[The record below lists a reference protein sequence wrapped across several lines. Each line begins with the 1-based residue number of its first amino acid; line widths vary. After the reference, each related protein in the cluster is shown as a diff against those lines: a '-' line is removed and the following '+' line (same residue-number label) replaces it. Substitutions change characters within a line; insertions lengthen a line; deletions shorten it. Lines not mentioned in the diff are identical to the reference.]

1 MRVKQA
7 GEKRWQWL
15 ANRKPGAKAPS
26 IYRVFRRAEA
36 LRSLPK
42 AKPMAFSVAGK
53 VILLG
58 LIGCASCVLAQES
71 DALVRRVDDH
81 YNHLSSLRAHYTER
95 YLGMG
100 MDRTEE
106 GTLLLKKP
114 GRMRW
119 SYAAPVG
126 KVFVLDGKFA
136 WFYTP
141 GDAQA
146 TRVPAKQLDD
156 LRSPLRFL
164 LGHTQLRK
172 ELENLTVAP
181 DGAGYRIS
189 GVPKGMEQRVK
200 LLSLGV
206 TAAGAIE
213 RMRLEEVDGA
223 VTEFV
228 FSGMQENVPVK
239 DSDFG
244 FVPPAGV
251 TVVQGLPPI

>member
-1 MRVKQA
+1 M
-7 GEKRWQWL
+7 L
-15 ANRKPGAKAPS
+15 AKAVLLTS
-26 IYRVFRRAEA
+26 ICFAPV
-36 LRSLPK
+36 L
-42 AKPMAFSVAGK
+42 
-53 VILLG
+53 
-58 LIGCASCVLAQES
+58 LAQS
-71 DALVRRVDDH
+71 NDLIVRRVDDH
-81 YNHLSSLRAHYTER
+81 YNHLSSLRARYAEHYS
-95 YLGMG
+95 GMG
-100 MDRTEE
+100 MDRTET

-119 SYAAPVG
+119 SYDAPVG

-146 TRVPAKQLDD
+146 TRVAAKEMDD

-164 LGHTQLRK
+164 LGHTQLKK
-172 ELENLTVAP
+172 ELDGLTVTP
-181 DGAGYRIS
+181 EGSGFRIS

-223 VTEFV
+223 VTEFA
-228 FSGMQENVPVK
+228 FSDMQENVPVK
-239 DSDFG
+239 DSDFS
-244 FVPPAGV
+244 FIPPPGV

>member
-1 MRVKQA
+1 M
-7 GEKRWQWL
+7 L
-15 ANRKPGAKAPS
+15 ARAVLLVS
-26 IYRVFRRAEA
+26 IC
-36 LRSLPK
+36 
-42 AKPMAFSVAGK
+42 
-53 VILLG
+53 
-58 LIGCASCVLAQES
+58 CASPLLAQ
-71 DALVRRVDDH
+71 DNDTVVRKVDDH
-81 YNHLSSLRAHYTER
+81 YNHLNSLRAHYTEH
-95 YLGMG
+95 YSGMG
-100 MDRTEE
+100 MDRSEE

-119 SYAAPVG
+119 SYAEPVG

-146 TRVPAKQLDD
+146 TRVPAKELDD

-172 ELENLTVAP
+172 ELDNLAVAP
-181 DGAGYRIS
+181 DGARFQIS
-189 GVPKGMEQRVK
+189 GVPKGMAQRVK
-200 LLSLGV
+200 LLSLWV
-206 TAAGAIE
+206 TASGAIE

-228 FSGMQENVPVK
+228 FSAMQENVPVK

-251 TVVQGLPPI
+251 TVVEGLPPI

>member
-1 MRVKQA
+1 M
-7 GEKRWQWL
+7 L
-15 ANRKPGAKAPS
+15 AKA
-26 IYRVFRRAEA
+26 A
-36 LRSLPK
+36 LLLSFCAPVC
-42 AKPMAFSVAGK
+42 AVAQSPDAIVRK
-53 VILLG
+53 VD
-58 LIGCASCVLAQES
+58 E
-71 DALVRRVDDH
+71 H
-81 YNHLSSLRAHYTER
+81 YNHLVSLRAHYSER
-95 YLGMG
+95 YSGMG

-119 SYAAPVG
+119 SYAVPVG

-164 LGHTQLRK
+164 LGHTRLAK
-172 ELENLTVAP
+172 ELDNLTVEP
-181 DGAGYRIS
+181 DGSGFRIS
-189 GVPKGMEQRVK
+189 GVPKGMAERVK
-200 LLSLGV
+200 LLTLWV
-206 TAAGAIE
+206 TPAGAIE

-228 FSGMQENVPVK
+228 FSGMEENLPVK
-239 DSDFG
+239 DADLAFI
-244 FVPPAGV
+244 PPAGV
-251 TVVQGLPPI
+251 TVVEGLPPIE

>member
-1 MRVKQA
+1 MRLWRIVLLASICCA
-7 GEKRWQWL
+7 G
-15 ANRKPGAKAPS
+15 P
-26 IYRVFRRAEA
+26 V
-36 LRSLPK
+36 
-42 AKPMAFSVAGK
+42 VA
-53 VILLG
+53 
-58 LIGCASCVLAQES
+58 QQQN
-71 DALVRRVDDH
+71 DALVRKVDDH
-81 YNHLSSLRAHYTER
+81 YNHLSSLRAHFSER
-95 YLGMG
+95 YSGMG

-114 GRMRW
+114 GRMLW

-164 LGHTQLRK
+164 LGHTQLGK
-172 ELENLTVAP
+172 ELDHLTVTP
-181 DGAGYRIS
+181 AGQGFQIA

-200 LLSLGV
+200 SLSLGV
-206 TAAGAIE
+206 TAGGEIE
-213 RMRLEEVDGA
+213 RMRLEEVGGA

-228 FSGMQENVPVK
+228 FSDIQENVPVK
-239 DSDFG
+239 DGDFG
-244 FVPPAGV
+244 FVPPDGV
-251 TVVQGLPPI
+251 TVVNGLPPI

>member
-1 MRVKQA
+1 M
-7 GEKRWQWL
+7 L
-15 ANRKPGAKAPS
+15 AKALLL
-26 IYRVFRRAEA
+26 AA
-36 LRSLPK
+36 LC
-42 AKPMAFSVAGK
+42 
-53 VILLG
+53 
-58 LIGCASCVLAQES
+58 CASSLLAQES
-71 DALVRRVDDH
+71 DAVVRKVDEH

-95 YLGMG
+95 YSGMG

-146 TRVPAKQLDD
+146 SRVPAKQLDD

-164 LGHTQLRK
+164 LGHTQLSK
-172 ELENLTVAP
+172 ELDNLTVTPEGSGFLVA
-181 DGAGYRIS
+181 

-206 TAAGAIE
+206 TAAGTIE
-213 RMRLEEVDGA
+213 RMRLEEQDGA
-223 VTEFV
+223 VTEFI
-228 FSGMQENVPVK
+228 FSDLKENVPVK
-239 DSDFG
+239 DADFA

-251 TVVQGLPPI
+251 TVVEGLPPI

>member
-1 MRVKQA
+1 MLTKV
-7 GEKRWQWL
+7 
-15 ANRKPGAKAPS
+15 
-26 IYRVFRRAEA
+26 A
-36 LRSLPK
+36 L
-42 AKPMAFSVAGK
+42 
-53 VILLG
+53 LLVV
-58 LIGCASCVLAQES
+58 CSPVCVLAQGQ
-71 DALVRRVDDH
+71 DAIVRKVDEH
-81 YNHLSSLRAHYTER
+81 YNHLSSLRAHYSER
-95 YLGMG
+95 YSGMG

-126 KVFVLDGKFA
+126 KVFVLDGKFG

-146 TRVPAKQLDD
+146 TRVPAKELDD

-164 LGHTQLRK
+164 LGHTQLAK
-172 ELENLTVAP
+172 ELDNLTVSP
-181 DGAGYRIS
+181 NGSGFRIS
-189 GVPKGMEQRVK
+189 GVPKGMAQRVK
-200 LLSLGV
+200 VLSLWV
-206 TAAGAIE
+206 TAVGAIE

-223 VTEFV
+223 VTEFA
-228 FSGMQENVPVK
+228 FSEIEENVPVR

-251 TVVQGLPPI
+251 TVVQGLAPM

>member
-1 MRVKQA
+1 MLERMLA
-7 GEKRWQWL
+7 EIIAYGGERFPRGLKPASNRTLTARLKRRPFKTTL
-15 ANRKPGAKAPS
+15 
-26 IYRVFRRAEA
+26 
-36 LRSLPK
+36 
-42 AKPMAFSVAGK
+42 SVA
-53 VILLG
+53 LAFG
-58 LIGCASCVLAQES
+58 LVFCGGSLLAQS
-71 DALVRRVDDH
+71 NDALVSKVDDH
-81 YNHLSSLRAHYTER
+81 YNRLNSLRAHYTEH
-95 YLGMG
+95 YSGMG

-106 GTLLLKKP
+106 GMLLLKKP

-119 SYAAPVG
+119 SYEAPVG

-164 LGHTQLRK
+164 LGHTQLKK
-172 ELENLTVAP
+172 ELDNLTVAQEG
-181 DGAGYRIS
+181 DGFRIS

-200 LLSLGV
+200 VLSLWV

-213 RMRLEEVDGA
+213 QMRLEEVDGA

-228 FSGMQENVPVK
+228 FSDLQENVPVK
-239 DSDFG
+239 DSDFA
-244 FVPPAGV
+244 FIPPAGV

>member
-1 MRVKQA
+1 M
-7 GEKRWQWL
+7 L
-15 ANRKPGAKAPS
+15 ARALLLVS
-26 IYRVFRRAEA
+26 ICC
-36 LRSLPK
+36 SLP
-42 AKPMAFSVAGK
+42 
-53 VILLG
+53 L
-58 LIGCASCVLAQES
+58 LAQDN
-71 DALVRRVDDH
+71 DALVRKVDDH
-81 YNHLSSLRAHYTER
+81 YNHLSSLRAHYTEH
-95 YLGMG
+95 YSGMG
-100 MDRTEE
+100 MDRSEE

-119 SYAAPVG
+119 SYAEPVG

-146 TRVPAKQLDD
+146 TRVPAKELDD

-172 ELENLTVAP
+172 ELDNLAVAP
-181 DGAGYRIS
+181 EGAGFRIS
-189 GVPKGMEQRVK
+189 GVPKGMAQRVK
-200 LLSLGV
+200 LLSLWV

-228 FSGMQENVPVK
+228 FSAMQENVPVK

-251 TVVQGLPPI
+251 TVVEGLPPI